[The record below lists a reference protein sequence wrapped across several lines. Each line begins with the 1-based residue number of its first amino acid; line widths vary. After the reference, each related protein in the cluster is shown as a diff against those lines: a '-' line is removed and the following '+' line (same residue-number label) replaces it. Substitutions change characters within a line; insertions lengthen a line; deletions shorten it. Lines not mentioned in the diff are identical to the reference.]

1 MTNEAHC
8 RAPSPRPARPVVF
21 WCTCARP
28 SIALV
33 VVAVAFATGCLSSTG
48 LEPPTLTLTDL
59 AVVDAT
65 LFETTLDVA
74 VRISNDNPEA
84 LLVDGVVVKL
94 ELDGRRVGKGSSPER
109 AEIPRFGSAVQR
121 LEIHLNNLAV
131 AARLRS
137 ILESST
143 VDWGLAGKVWVA
155 SSSGRVRALPF
166 ESRGR
171 LDLREPAAGEAVD

>member
-1 MTNEAHC
+1 MTNEDH
-8 RAPSPRPARPVVF
+8 APVPPAGSPRPVVF
-21 WCTCARP
+21 RISCARSSVLP
-28 SIALV
+28 VLVAL
-33 VVAVAFATGCLSSTG
+33 ALAAGCSSSTG

-74 VRISNDNPEA
+74 VRISNDNPEP

-94 ELDGRRVGKGSSPER
+94 ELGGRGVGKGSSPEPV
-109 AEIPRFGSAVQR
+109 EIPRFGSALRR

-131 AARLRS
+131 ASRLRS

-143 VDWGLAGKVWVA
+143 VDWGLAGKVWVV